1 MFNAKVH
8 TVVPSTTFR
17 SVKSVR
23 RVAMPWRHASR
34 MISDTSWAS
43 RVFACV
49 VCLGVALHAAEP
61 STPSRSEPTEGDP
74 PTVYCSV
81 DEPFARAVLS
91 AYQERSGVW
100 PRVVFDSEAGKTTGL
115 VNRIITEA
123 ESGRARADVLWSGE
137 LFHTIRLARRGLLES
152 YAPPAAADIPP
163 RFRDS
168 DNRWTAMAVRA
179 RVIAFDPK
187 RTPSEKVPLRWE
199 AFADPAVAPKVTIAR
214 PLFGTTH
221 GHVAAMFAL
230 WGPDRGKAFLQ
241 SLADQGAYVSDGNSS
256 AVRALMAGRVEFAM
270 TDSDDV
276 RVAARAGASVGFRY
290 PDMGDG
296 GTLLVPTSVALIRGG
311 PSTEA
316 AKGLIDFLVS
326 AEVERM
332 LAESPSGNIPVR
344 ESLRREL
351 GVEWPPESKVS
362 FEQIADHMDQAFES
376 ARVILAR

>member
-1 MFNAKVH
+1 MCIRGRS
-8 TVVPSTTFR
+8 PSKR
-17 SVKSVR
+17 YR
-23 RVAMPWRHASR
+23 AARLADA
-34 MISDTSWAS
+34 TSIL
-43 RVFACV
+43 FAC
-49 VCLGVALHAAEP
+49 CFFIAFPITPNHAAQP
-61 STPSRSEPTEGDP
+61 PTPSRSEP

-81 DEPFARAVLS
+81 DEPFARVVLS
-91 AYQERSGVW
+91 AYQERTGVQ

-115 VNRIITEA
+115 VNRIIA
-123 ESGRARADVLWSGE
+123 ESQSGRVRADVLWSGE
-137 LFHTIRLARRGLLES
+137 LFHTIRLARKGLLEP
-152 YAPPAAADIPP
+152 YAPPTAADIPP
-163 RFRDS
+163 RFRDLEH
-168 DNRWTAMAVRA
+168 RWTAMAVRA

-199 AFADPAVAPKVTIAR
+199 AFADPAVAPRVTIAR

-241 SLADQGAYVSDGNSS
+241 SLADRGALVSDGNSS
-256 AVRALMAGRVEFAM
+256 AVRALIAGRVEFAM

-276 RVAARAGASVGFRY
+276 RVAARGGASVDFLY

-296 GTLLVPTSVALIRGG
+296 GTLLVPCSVALIRGG
-311 PSTEA
+311 PSTES
-316 AKGLIDFLVS
+316 AKQLVDFLVS
-326 AEVERM
+326 DEVERM

-362 FEQIADHMDQAFES
+362 FEQVADHMDEAFES
-376 ARVILAR
+376 ARLILAR